1 MEKEMKEGKEVKEE
15 KEVKEDKEETEIN
28 ICSICCC
35 EITLQTGNSL
45 LSCQHSFHL
54 KCISQW
60 LSKNNSCPCCRN
72 QVSLEFE
79 NLQCL
84 ENGDNGD
91 ERDEARDELNERIDE
106 LENDENEGNA
116 GDEGDEGSYNDEDF
130 GGLIMISIGGLKELG
145 EFYCRACFDD
155 NNDDENENEERN
167 KLLEDFNLKLTED
180 FFDNFCGGAT
190 ISVRFDSR
198 NVIPFTQQHFSHC
211 FIKYYPTYLFFLGF
225 FCKSAKINAFWKLWE
240 RIRVRQNTLGMFQ
253 NDFSIN
259 SSFILSVI
267 RDHNLILSA
276 PQTSF
281 VNYLISPYRE
291 RELNFFLAPN
301 STRIITSFLAHED
314 LFVRDLVSFSDNEG
328 MNELVENDEII
339 GV

>member
-1 MEKEMKEGKEVKEE
+1 MDKEGEEEKEKEVKEE
-15 KEVKEDKEETEIN
+15 KEEKEETEIN
-28 ICSICCC
+28 NCSICCC
-35 EITLQTGNSL
+35 EITLQTGNSS

-54 KCISQW
+54 KCISRW

-79 NLQCL
+79 NLRCL
-84 ENGDNGD
+84 GNGENG

-106 LENDENEGNA
+106 LDNDENEGNEGNE
-116 GDEGDEGSYNDEDF
+116 GDEGDEWDEGSYNDEDF

-145 EFYCRACFDD
+145 AFYCRACFDD
-155 NNDDENENEERN
+155 DDENENDERN
-167 KLLEDFNLKLTED
+167 KLLEELNSKLTQD

-225 FCKSAKINAFWKLWE
+225 FCKSAKINAFWNLWE
-240 RIRVRQNTLGMFQ
+240 RIRVRQNTLGLFQ

-259 SSFILSVI
+259 SSFILM
-267 RDHNLILSA
+267 H
-276 PQTSF
+276 
-281 VNYLISPYRE
+281 
-291 RELNFFLAPN
+291 
-301 STRIITSFLAHED
+301 
-314 LFVRDLVSFSDNEG
+314 SDNECR
-328 MNELVENDEII
+328 V
-339 GV
+339 

>member
-1 MEKEMKEGKEVKEE
+1 MEKEKDKEKEEEKKKEKEE
-15 KEVKEDKEETEIN
+15 KDKEKEETEIN
-28 ICSICCC
+28 SCSICCND
-35 EITLQTGNSL
+35 ITLQTGKSS
-45 LSCQHSFHL
+45 LSCHHSFHL
-54 KCISQW
+54 KCISRW

-72 QVSLEFE
+72 EVSTEFE
-79 NLQCL
+79 NLRFLQ
-84 ENGDNGD
+84 DD
-91 ERDEARDELNERIDE
+91 RDEARDELNERIDE
-106 LENDENEGNA
+106 LDNDENEHE

-145 EFYCRACFDD
+145 EFYCRACFD
-155 NNDDENENEERN
+155 ENENDERN
-167 KLLEDFNLKLTED
+167 KLLEEFNSKLTQE
-180 FFDNFCGGAT
+180 FFDHFCGGAT

-198 NVIPFTQQHFSHC
+198 NILPFTQQHFSHC

-225 FCKSAKINAFWKLWE
+225 FCKSAKINAFWNVWE
-240 RIRVRQNTLGMFQ
+240 RIRVRQNTIGLFQ
-253 NDFSIN
+253 NDLSSN

-291 RELNFFLAPN
+291 RELNFLLAPN
-301 STRIITSFLAHED
+301 STTIITSFVAHED
-314 LFVRDLVSFSDNEG
+314 LFVRDFVSFSEIEGINEV
-328 MNELVENDEII
+328 VENDEII